1 MPAFG
6 LSAVPA
12 PMKNRITLPG
22 CHGAIT
28 AAAAGAV
35 GEAVAAA
42 TGRPTGAT
50 SLLTDAA
57 GNSVRGTPP
66 SVRRLAAGPFTMIGS
81 DTTGSLLSP
90 GPGRDSAPVFGLVAA
105 ITCPFSTVRPG
116 STAVTSTVRGL
127 EFGGAETAPGIV
139 EVALREPRSAVR
151 VGPADPADP
160 ADPGAFEEPVARDV
174 LVDPG
179 ALEESVAPD
188 VSADPEVSANAD
200 GIAAR
205 KEPTPR
211 ATARAPTRPT

>member
-1 MPAFG
+1 
-6 LSAVPA
+6 
-12 PMKNRITLPG
+12 MKNRMTLPG

-35 GEAVAAA
+35 GEAMAAA
-42 TGRPTGAT
+42 TGRPTGAA

-57 GNSVRGTPP
+57 GNVLVWGTPP
-66 SVRRLAAGPFTMIGS
+66 SLRRFGASASSIIGS

-90 GPGRDSAPVFGLVAA
+90 EPGRDSAPVFGLAAA
-105 ITCPFSTVRPG
+105 IVCPFRVLRPG
-116 STAVTSTVRGL
+116 GTAVTSTVRGL

-151 VGPADPADP
+151 VGPADPEAL
-160 ADPGAFEEPVARDV
+160 EEPVVRDGP
-174 LVDPG
+174 VDPE
-179 ALEESVAPD
+179 AFEESVAPD